1 MYRITVSNTT
11 PAGTE
16 RWTEGQGGDTGIGTE
31 GRDRAEGQMYK
42 DRDREN
48 GTWTEGWVQSDTERG
63 TGQGQRDRDMLRFG
77 GL

>member
-31 GRDRAEGQMYK
+31 GRDRGEGQMYK

-48 GTWTEGWVQSDTERG
+48 GTWTEG
-63 TGQGQRDRDMLRFG
+63 QGERDRTGAERQRHASIW